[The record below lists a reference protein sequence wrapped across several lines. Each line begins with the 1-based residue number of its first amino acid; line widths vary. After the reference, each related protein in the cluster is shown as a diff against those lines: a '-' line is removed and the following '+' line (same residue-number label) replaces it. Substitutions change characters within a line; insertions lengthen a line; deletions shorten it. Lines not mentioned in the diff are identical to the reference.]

1 MWKRVNLMV
10 PEQFLKKYDEW
21 VKGKTLKR
29 AQAIRMAMQD
39 QIKEA
44 QSLGRLLEPVHAGA
58 QEIRCAVYGLKCDL
72 QAEREEGRTSFHRCM
87 VEALHYPVLF
97 KKARWR

>member
-44 QSLGRLLEPVHAGA
+44 
-58 QEIRCAVYGLKCDL
+58 
-72 QAEREEGRTSFHRCM
+72 
-87 VEALHYPVLF
+87 
-97 KKARWR
+97 